1 MINKKTEIRLYKMEY
16 VDGRQV
22 RVYENG
28 GVMQSAQYIEKGHH
42 FDLVFDYMKK
52 FNVIFDLKDDIKDI
66 LMIGGA
72 GYSYPKYVISHYPD
86 VFMDVVDIDPS
97 SYENAKEFFYVDELI
112 YEYHLYENKRL
123 NPITDDGKHFLE
135 TTDKKYD
142 VIINDA
148 FNGIDPAADMLEK
161 DTVKLIQDHLKENG
175 IYMAN
180 LPGYNRLKKS
190 VTLRNALKQMKS
202 VFQNV
207 YLLRI
212 ESRLTGSYMCN
223 YVTIATDYPRRI
235 DDTID
240 YTEVL

>member
-1 MINKKTEIRLYKMEY
+1 MINKKSEIRLYKMEY

-22 RVYENG
+22 RIYENG

-52 FNVIFDLKDDIKDI
+52 FNIIFDLKKDINDI

-86 VFMDVVDIDPS
+86 VSMDVVDIDPS

-112 YEYHLYENKRL
+112 YEYHLHENHRL
-123 NPITDDGKHFLE
+123 NPYTDDGKHFLE

-148 FNGIDPAADMLEK
+148 FTGIDPAADMLERG
-161 DTVKLIQDHLKENG
+161 TVKLIQDHLKENG

-190 VTLRNALKQMKS
+190 LTLLKAVKEMKS
-202 VFQNV
+202 VFKYV

-212 ESRLTGSYMCN
+212 ESKLTGSYMCN
-223 YVTIATDYPRRI
+223 YVAIATDHSYEI
-235 DDTID
+235 DDTIE
-240 YTEVL
+240 YTEFL